1 METAPVDRG
10 GGKRWKFKSDERIG
24 PPRVSEKLL
33 SNLKENHPRPV
44 RCLTPDGGKSPKV
57 YLPPGSPVLEV
68 KSRFTFGTST
78 ECLPNGDQQITAKE
92 GLVRTSS
99 FLSQRGAFHLNL
111 NESANLPKSV
121 PFGRSRRMSRSL
133 PELRD
138 IQFVSVLPDL
148 EEEESESSEFQE
160 EIVYEKPTRVP
171 WHRKLDFLWCSVCQA
186 LGLSNIW
193 RFPYY
198 CYSNGGGSFVFPYIV
213 FMVVCSVPLLCM
225 ELAVGQVTQ
234 SGPISAFGQ
243 LCPLMKGIGVA
254 SMMLSF
260 WLTAYYS
267 VLTSWT
273 MFYTFNSFYSPP
285 RWTRCTNTWN
295 SEICHESTESVL
307 QSTDSS
313 KSTLP
318 QLTSELPNLTDATL
332 TLVTSTLEPILNTEA
347 KSTLQ
352 NSKELDPD
360 KFMSLNISH
369 PAMEFLDVKMLDK
382 SNSIEESGELRFE
395 LLASVLFVWILTYFA
410 LRKTDFF
417 RGTTIY
423 VLTVT
428 SHLLLFS
435 VFLRTVALDGAKNGL
450 KHLFVIDWDTML
462 DPRVLLYSLAQA
474 FHSLGVILGPSIL
487 MGSCHKQH
495 NNLLRDTIILTLV
508 TLLTVLLIGCV
519 TFATIGHLAEKLRK
533 PFWKVLND
541 DPGNVF
547 VIYSV
552 AIGTMPFPSC
562 WGALFF
568 LTLLCLG
575 LDSEIKLVATL
586 ISALKEAYTYYIK
599 QRFQGHS
606 MFLAV
611 ICGFCFVASIP
622 YLTQAGIFFFQL
634 IDHYIAVIATC
645 VVALLEVS
653 TLSWLYGAS
662 NLSSC
667 IRQMTGKS
675 PSYFYQF
682 SWMILSPLTILAT
695 LIYSLI
701 KMSGTVVRKGYR
713 YPPWAHVMG
722 WILVGLTL
730 CWIPFLAIAAYRKT
744 PKSHLVSRLT
754 AAIQPRIRSQS
765 ESMWEPK
772 PVIILNGS
780 TVTASEFPDY
790 KLPELPT
797 VLNSVQTYVEKH
809 SALRQ
814 NAESAF

>member
-1 METAPVDRG
+1 
-10 GGKRWKFKSDERIG
+10 
-24 PPRVSEKLL
+24 
-33 SNLKENHPRPV
+33 
-44 RCLTPDGGKSPKV
+44 
-57 YLPPGSPVLEV
+57 
-68 KSRFTFGTST
+68 
-78 ECLPNGDQQITAKE
+78 
-92 GLVRTSS
+92 
-99 FLSQRGAFHLNL
+99 
-111 NESANLPKSV
+111 
-121 PFGRSRRMSRSL
+121 
-133 PELRD
+133 
-138 IQFVSVLPDL
+138 
-148 EEEESESSEFQE
+148 
-160 EIVYEKPTRVP
+160 
-171 WHRKLDFLWCSVCQA
+171 
-186 LGLSNIW
+186 
-193 RFPYY
+193 
-198 CYSNGGGSFVFPYIV
+198 
-213 FMVVCSVPLLCM
+213 
-225 ELAVGQVTQ
+225 
-234 SGPISAFGQ
+234 
-243 LCPLMKGIGVA
+243 
-254 SMMLSF
+254 
-260 WLTAYYS
+260 
-267 VLTSWT
+267 
-273 MFYTFNSFYSPP
+273 
-285 RWTRCTNTWN
+285 
-295 SEICHESTESVL
+295 
-307 QSTDSS
+307 
-313 KSTLP
+313 
-318 QLTSELPNLTDATL
+318 
-332 TLVTSTLEPILNTEA
+332 
-347 KSTLQ
+347 
-352 NSKELDPD
+352 
-360 KFMSLNISH
+360 
-369 PAMEFLDVKMLDK
+369 
-382 SNSIEESGELRFE
+382 
-395 LLASVLFVWILTYFA
+395 
-410 LRKTDFF
+410 
-417 RGTTIY
+417 
-423 VLTVT
+423 
-428 SHLLLFS
+428 
-435 VFLRTVALDGAKNGL
+435 
-450 KHLFVIDWDTML
+450 
-462 DPRVLLYSLAQA
+462 
-474 FHSLGVILGPSIL
+474 
-487 MGSCHKQH
+487 
-495 NNLLRDTIILTLV
+495 
-508 TLLTVLLIGCV
+508 
-519 TFATIGHLAEKLRK
+519 
-533 PFWKVLND
+533 
-541 DPGNVF
+541 
-547 VIYSV
+547 
-552 AIGTMPFPSC
+552 MPFPSC

-797 VLNSVQTYVEKH
+797 VPNSVQTYVEKH